1 MHGFTSSLAHE
12 INDSFHLIVLTIPS
26 PWCSTVLLILLPKN
40 PWVLSDKISYRKNI
54 TVNDI
59 LLRVAQRKGQSTEV
73 IHIVTYSLQTPSS
86 SVQRYGFMGKQGVGP
101 GKWRWHLWIR
111 GRHLWLKF
119 GCGVTFEGLGSHL
132 RAWWVAVYRSAWQKR
147 NDYCGPHRAYLII
160 TCDKLLSL
168 SSKQGV

>member
-1 MHGFTSSLAHE
+1 
-12 INDSFHLIVLTIPS
+12 
-26 PWCSTVLLILLPKN
+26 LILLPKN

-101 GKWRWHLWIR
+101 GKWR
-111 GRHLWLKF
+111 
-119 GCGVTFEGLGSHL
+119 
-132 RAWWVAVYRSAWQKR
+132 
-147 NDYCGPHRAYLII
+147 
-160 TCDKLLSL
+160 
-168 SSKQGV
+168 